1 MDRKPVLLVFYSR
14 SGRTRSVARV
24 LAASLECDAEELI
37 DATDRRG
44 VRGYLRSALDA
55 LLRRPVQLAALKADP
70 LQYDL
75 VIVGTPVWDA
85 AVSAPVR
92 AFLRDYGGQLHRV
105 AFFLTYGGS
114 GARRVFRQM
123 RRLAGRKPLATL
135 AVREVA
141 VRRYQFEDDAR
152 RFVNDLRE
160 ESRISPIPPMVA
172 SPEPPSA
179 ITNPPMP

>member
-14 SGRTRSVARV
+14 SGATRSVARF
-24 LAASLECDAEELI
+24 LAASLQCETEELV
-37 DATDRRG
+37 DPTDRRG
-44 VRGYLRSALDA
+44 IRGYLRSALDA
-55 LLRRPVQLAALKADP
+55 FFRRRVQLAPIKTDP

-75 VIVGTPVWDA
+75 VVVGTPVWDA
-85 AVSAPVR
+85 SVSAPVR
-92 AFLRDYGGQLHRV
+92 AFLREYSGQMHRV

-135 AVREVA
+135 AVRDVH

-152 RFVNDLRE
+152 RFLNELRE
-160 ESRISPIPPMVA
+160 ESRGRPIPPTIA
-172 SPEPPSA
+172 RPEPPSPMP
-179 ITNPPMP
+179 NPPAE